1 MSEIILTVSARTFFV
16 RWSSW
21 ESSNEDSEVARGKSI
36 NKDEI
41 TSSYDVV
48 DQIEEDKSRDDVPQA
63 DNVSSDAEAM

>member
-1 MSEIILTVSARTFFV
+1 MSEIILTVSAQAFFV

-21 ESSNEDSEVARGKSI
+21 ESSNEDSEVAREKSI

-41 TSSYDVV
+41 TSSYNVV
-48 DQIEEDKSRDDVPQA
+48 DQIEEDKSRNDVSRA